1 MIVFSLL
8 CGVITYTFSNFGMML
23 TYLGMT
29 DPMARFALT
38 SRLRKP
44 AVLTSAVFC
53 SLGSTSASQK
63 GDRNVYNAALFW

>member
-29 DPMARFALT
+29 GPKALFALI
-38 SRLRKP
+38 SWLRKP

-53 SLGSTSASQK
+53 SLGSTSASRK

>member
-29 DPMARFALT
+29 GPKALFALI
-38 SRLRKP
+38 SWLRKP

-53 SLGSTSASQK
+53 SLGSTCRLAK
-63 GDRNVYNAALFW
+63 R